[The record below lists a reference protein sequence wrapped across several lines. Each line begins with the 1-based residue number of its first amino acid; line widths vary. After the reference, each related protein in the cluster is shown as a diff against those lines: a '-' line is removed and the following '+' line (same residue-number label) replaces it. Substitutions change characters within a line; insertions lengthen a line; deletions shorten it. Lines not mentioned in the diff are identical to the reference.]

1 MSWSLVDHGDR
12 AFFFCPGICFV
23 RMIDK
28 LLDKLFIV
36 IVINCS
42 FILKGVEPFGR
53 FTQGSVVKS
62 CLPSSLLNYQ

>member
-1 MSWSLVDHGDR
+1 MDYGDR
-12 AFFFCPGICFV
+12 TFSYCPGICSV

-53 FTQGSVVKS
+53 FTQGIVVKS
-62 CLPSSLLNYQ
+62 CFPSSLLNYQ